1 MSVIQ
6 YQESK
11 LRRVAI
17 LNRLSNF
24 EHVSYQQLSEEYYVS
39 RSSIANDIS
48 YIKYVFAKEGLNLS
62 FDRFG
67 TYFEGNEI
75 QVQKVL
81 KRMILNHFDELEIVR
96 EIVDRKLLE
105 TVERSFRES
114 IADKQIEIPESYFSS
129 IIVSILLMIQRSRE
143 GKKISLK
150 GKNQYGK
157 YFLEFNKYPLVCELL
172 HQLEEQ
178 RIYQFSQEEVQY
190 LTYVIVGSGLC
201 FFMKNETIPLVF
213 REKIRQLIQKVSRGI
228 QIDLTQDSRLE
239 EDLLVHLYQLL
250 LRIEA
255 QTTIVNPL
263 IDEIKQ
269 NYPSLYGVVW
279 FALNDFRWPYQ
290 VSLSE
295 DEVGFVAIHFQAA
308 IERVKRLNR
317 LLFVCP
323 NGMGTSSFVSAKIR
337 RILPDIDSIET
348 ASVDIPKQIRPV
360 VRISP
365 MVTARDMKRIMNH
378 YIDLVI
384 DNEQINIE
392 GSISE
397 KVKHLISSNVYFDHL
412 DSKEAAIRFLVDQQ
426 QFENEDLKQR
436 FLHSIFER
444 EEIQSTY
451 LENGFAIPHGNPNV
465 VKQTS
470 VAVLIADKPFSW
482 GYQKADIVV
491 LLMIREEDVKEVE
504 PVMKMVMQGI
514 EDKNWFISK
523 MLEVRE

>member
-1 MSVIQ
+1 
-6 YQESK
+6 
-11 LRRVAI
+11 
-17 LNRLSNF
+17 
-24 EHVSYQQLSEEYYVS
+24 
-39 RSSIANDIS
+39 
-48 YIKYVFAKEGLNLS
+48 
-62 FDRFG
+62 
-67 TYFEGNEI
+67 
-75 QVQKVL
+75 
-81 KRMILNHFDELEIVR
+81 
-96 EIVDRKLLE
+96 
-105 TVERSFRES
+105 
-114 IADKQIEIPESYFSS
+114 
-129 IIVSILLMIQRSRE
+129 
-143 GKKISLK
+143 
-150 GKNQYGK
+150 
-157 YFLEFNKYPLVCELL
+157 
-172 HQLEEQ
+172 
-178 RIYQFSQEEVQY
+178 
-190 LTYVIVGSGLC
+190 
-201 FFMKNETIPLVF
+201 MKNETIPLVF

-348 ASVDIPKQIRPV
+348 ASVDKLNRLDLFDVDLIISTVDIPKQIRPV

-426 QFENEDLKQR
+426 QFENEDSKQR